1 LKAVVVAGQ
10 YSLKSFLRAAPNAL
24 LDQYFKATGIDLDV
38 SGLKETQIEP
48 IAATLDELPKEQLDR
63 VETDFKNVH
72 LLANE
77 AGGKA
82 LHQELANLGRP
93 DAMIAT
99 DKKTSLITLALETL
113 LCFPKAFADALIF
126 RPYFDQDRY
135 WRKVTGLT
143 FRMPDDSL
151 VRCDY
156 LAACLKTF
164 FRHNDGRGRNCKV
177 DYYRR
182 EERHFF
188 FAFPEDYPQTMAVW
202 EKGNL
207 QPSFFNPAFE
217 VVFVVTEGST
227 YSLDTC
233 YRGSKPDSQALSDVF
248 AEAMFDAP
256 IARELYDRP
265 SYDLFQL
272 KRRSFRFAYS
282 AESGIERMAIRKLRF
297 SVGGGDPLKVTLDA
311 NAHGDRGSNAI
322 HEAIERVFRTADEKE
337 DGRVP
342 IAVARPTWTEIVA
355 EFRAANRKR
364 CRRRSFTISTPDSC
378 SLKHDGEDLI
388 LREVLQASSIE
399 IPPDRAA

>member
-1 LKAVVVAGQ
+1 
-10 YSLKSFLRAAPNAL
+10 
-24 LDQYFKATGIDLDV
+24 
-38 SGLKETQIEP
+38 
-48 IAATLDELPKEQLDR
+48 
-63 VETDFKNVH
+63 
-72 LLANE
+72 
-77 AGGKA
+77 
-82 LHQELANLGRP
+82 
-93 DAMIAT
+93 
-99 DKKTSLITLALETL
+99 LALETL
-113 LCFPKAFADALIF
+113 LVSPKAFADALIF

-143 FRMPDDSL
+143 FRMPADSL
-151 VRCDY
+151 SRCDY

-207 QPSFFNPAFE
+207 RPSFFNPAFE
-217 VVFVVTEGST
+217 VVFVVTEGIT

-297 SVGGGDPLKVTLDA
+297 SVGGGDPLQVTLDA

-322 HEAIERVFRTADEKE
+322 HEAIERVFRTADAND

-364 CRRRSFTISTPDSC
+364 CRRRSFTISAPHSC

-399 IPPDRAA
+399 IPPEHAAQLRQFA